1 MDIEKYD
8 TKTLLLAAI
17 KSEVD
22 ANSVYSGLAGRV
34 QNAFLKERLNFLAGE
49 EEKHRQTLENIYKMH
64 FGTDNI
70 ELPDKT
76 EVPLPD
82 IEVGDENDPI
92 SLVLE
97 SAMKAELAAEEFY
110 RDLAERFE
118 DERTKNVMEVLSQ
131 MEYTHYILLKVEY
144 ENAKKFEEYDTTW
157 PMMHAGP

>member
-22 ANSVYSGLAGRV
+22 ANKIYSDLANRV

-49 EEKHRQTLENIYKMH
+49 EDKHRVTLENIYKMH
-64 FGTDNI
+64 FECDHIDLPEKTD
-70 ELPDKT
+70 
-76 EVPLPD
+76 VPLPD

-110 RDLAERFE
+110 GDLAERFE
-118 DERTKNVMEVLSQ
+118 DEKTKNMMEVLSQ
-131 MEYTHYILLKVEY
+131 MEHTHYVLLKAEY